1 MTAVARVASVVDD
14 TRTQKQ
20 RSWRSAPT
28 KAFLTDKH
36 PICGGKAEVV
46 RTRQGGGSW
55 WRLARR
61 LPASIFRIE
70 G

>member
-1 MTAVARVASVVDD
+1 MTGAARVALVVDT

-20 RSWRSAPT
+20 RSTRSAST
-28 KAFLTDKH
+28 QSFLTDKH

-61 LPASIFRIE
+61 LPASIFRNE